1 MQASKFILPKNSSIS
16 KALKTID
23 QNSSGFVLIELESKI
38 IGVVTDGDIRRQL
51 LEGAML
57 EDKIDKCIN
66 LNFSYALEGDTRESI
81 IKKLD
86 GEFYFLPL
94 LDKQMKLLTVLS
106 KKNLPI
112 DAEKLNYA
120 RARAP
125 VRISF
130 GGGGSDVTN
139 YFSRNAGAVINAT
152 VSFYSH
158 AVLSKRIDQKVI
170 VRSSDLNEEVTS
182 ANIMEFLETKT
193 SLNLIQSLVKIIDP
207 QFGFELDIFSDYP
220 NNSGLGGS
228 AAISAAVLGCF
239 NEFKED
245 KWDSYELSEIAFQ
258 AERLDLEIAGGWQ
271 DQYAC
276 TFGGIN
282 FIEFKHDDNIISPL
296 RLTEK
301 SILEL
306 EANLVLCDT
315 GIKHDSGAIHK
326 DQKSSLNKNADIEKL
341 VELNVQNTY
350 DIKNM
355 LLKGRLSGLGE
366 LLGNAWNYKQQ
377 FSSKISSPEID
388 ELYSAAL
395 DHGASGGKLLGAGGG
410 GFFLFY
416 ATGVNKSKLIKFLE
430 KKLLRVY
437 PIKFDS
443 QGMQS
448 WKVRLE
454 TNLSNKYYL
463 DK

>member
-1 MQASKFILPKNSSIS
+1 MAE
-16 KALKTID
+16 
-23 QNSSGFVLIELESKI
+23 SGCL
-38 IGVVTDGDIRRQL
+38 
-51 LEGAML
+51 
-57 EDKIDKCIN
+57 
-66 LNFSYALEGDTRESI
+66 
-81 IKKLD
+81 
-86 GEFYFLPL
+86 
-94 LDKQMKLLTVLS
+94 
-106 KKNLPI
+106 
-112 DAEKLNYA
+112 
-120 RARAP
+120 
-125 VRISF
+125 
-130 GGGGSDVTN
+130 
-139 YFSRNAGAVINAT
+139 
-152 VSFYSH
+152 
-158 AVLSKRIDQKVI
+158 
-170 VRSSDLNEEVTS
+170 
-182 ANIMEFLETKT
+182 
-193 SLNLIQSLVKIIDP
+193 
-207 QFGFELDIFSDYP
+207 
-220 NNSGLGGS
+220 GS
-228 AAISAAVLGCF
+228 AAFQNLSTNTHGGSTGSAEDTTFTSSGDTTRVTVNGDDVTTNEILEITSDTLVDGTSLLVDSTSDNLTTGQLELILKKNRIAIPKDFQTSFVKENLIKPISKIKTGF

-296 RLTEK
+296 RLAEK
-301 SILEL
+301 TILEL

-355 LLKGRLSGLGE
+355 LLKGRLNSFGE
-366 LLGNAWNYKQQ
+366 LLGNAWDYKKQ

-388 ELYSAAL
+388 RLYSSAL
-395 DHGASGGKLLGAGGG
+395 NHGASGGKLLGAGGG

-416 ATGVNKSKLIKFLE
+416 ATGVNKSKLVQFLE
-430 KKLLRVY
+430 QKSLRVY

-448 WKVRLE
+448 WKVRTE
-454 TNLSNKYYL
+454 TALSK
-463 DK
+463 K